1 MLSPVRRIAHTMCTV
16 TKKPNVISRMPIRCA
31 SWCTSVWISNAITA
45 NAPPTFTHE
54 KKMTVDTDPSPDR
67 Y

>member
-1 MLSPVRRIAHTMCTV
+1 MCTV